1 MLGPGN
7 TGPNK
12 TCPQA
17 ALCQSDG
24 GDRQVNK
31 YSTVCSVLTEQN
43 SGVDKRTVEL
53 IDMNCHYP
61 PRINFH

>member
-24 GDRQVNK
+24 RDRQVNK
-31 YSTVCSVLTEQN
+31 YSTVCSVLSRVW
-43 SGVDKRTVEL
+43 SGKEVTVVQGGGQLFVLNLER
-53 IDMNCHYP
+53 N
-61 PRINFH
+61 